1 MSVAA
6 VAVGWGEYLNELLDT
21 LFGATLPDAITQP
34 PGEGGV
40 VNVPAA
46 FLVLAVRAVLILGVK
61 EGARANTVMVLIKIA
76 VLVLFLVLAFNAFNS
91 DNIHPFMPLRFSGV
105 TEGG

>member
-21 LFGATLPDAITQP
+21 LFGATLPDERHSRLQH
-34 PGEGGV
+34 GE
-40 VNVPAA
+40 
-46 FLVLAVRAVLILGVK
+46 
-61 EGARANTVMVLIKIA
+61 TVI
-76 VLVLFLVLAFNAFNS
+76 
-91 DNIHPFMPLRFSGV
+91 